1 MASMM
6 MLVQHS
12 RRHLLRRG
20 GDRIV
25 NIHPKWTGAAAGSS
39 SPQLRRAFASSSDG
53 GDELQKTALFDWHQQ
68 RGSGADMVPFAGYV
82 LPVLYKDLGVMKEH
96 LWCREKASLFDVS
109 HMGQVSV
116 FRVLACQSVI
126 SRQQLV
132 GAKMIHSHGLTL
144 CFCPFYPQL
153 SAA

>member
-25 NIHPKWTGAAAGSS
+25 NIHPKWAGAGGGSS
-39 SPQLRRAFASSSDG
+39 SSPCIRAFASSSDG
-53 GDELQKTALFDWHQQ
+53 AGDELKKTALFEWHQQ
-68 RGSGADMVPFAGYV
+68 RGSGADMVPFAGYA

-116 FRVLACQSVI
+116 FIVLLARSQ
-126 SRQQLV
+126 
-132 GAKMIHSHGLTL
+132 
-144 CFCPFYPQL
+144 P
-153 SAA
+153 